1 MGFGVFI
8 LLGTSCSKTS
18 DIPSVSGT
26 IEIDETHVASRYGG
40 RVEKIY
46 AHEGDPLTNDQV
58 LVELDAAELRAL
70 RDQAAASLAELEAGP
85 RPQEITAA
93 QNDWEAMAAELEL
106 AQSDARRARELFAR
120 NTLSQTELERA
131 TNRAVTLE
139 KSAAAAK
146 SRSDLLLAGT
156 RPERIAQAK
165 ARLAEIDTHF
175 RELRI
180 AAPTNSILEV
190 LSVKVGD
197 VLPPN
202 REVATLVLT
211 DHLWVRV
218 YVPAPWLGH
227 IKLGEKVS
235 VKIDSFPD
243 QTFEGVVEQI
253 NRAAEFTPRNTQ
265 TVAERIRQVFGVK
278 IRLPNREDR
287 LRAGMSADVLF
298 PNIPALPTAR

>member
-1 MGFGVFI
+1 MSLGAFV
-8 LLGTSCSKTS
+8 LLGTSCRK
-18 DIPSVSGT
+18 PSTAPNVSGT
-26 IEIDETHVASRYGG
+26 IEIDEVHVASRYGG
-40 RVEKIY
+40 RVENIY
-46 AHEGDPLTNDQV
+46 AREGEALTNEQV
-58 LVELDAAELRAL
+58 IVKLDAAELRAM

-93 QNDWEAMAAELEL
+93 KNDWEALAAELEL
-106 AQSDARRARELFAR
+106 AQSDAKRARELFDR
-120 NTLSQTELERA
+120 KTISTTELERA
-131 TNRAVTLE
+131 TNRAATLA

-146 SRSDLLLAGT
+146 SRFDLLLAGT
-156 RPERIAQAK
+156 RPERITQAK
-165 ARLAEIDTHF
+165 GRLAEIDTHF

-202 REVATLVLT
+202 REVATLILT

-227 IKLGEKVS
+227 IKVGEKVS
-235 VKIDSFPD
+235 VKVDSFPD
-243 QTFEGVVEQI
+243 QAFEGVVEQI

-278 IRLPNREDR
+278 IRLPNREDK
-287 LRAGMSADVLF
+287 LRAGMSADVRF
-298 PNIPALPTAR
+298 SNAPK